1 MTATLISNI
10 GELVTNSDKDL
21 GILNNAALVIDNGKV
36 AWVGAAKSAPS
47 ADNEIDANGGCVT
60 PGFVD
65 SHTHLIFAGDRSKDY
80 EARMSG
86 SSYTTGGINTTV
98 TAVRAATDDE
108 LRANAKRLIEQARA
122 SGTTTIEIKS
132 GYGLD
137 VETEARILRIAKEF
151 SSETT
156 FLGAH
161 VIPKEQASTRDEYLK
176 LVKGKMLDTC
186 APYSKWIDVF
196 CDKNAFTVDEARE
209 ILIAGIAKGLRG
221 RIHGNQLGDTGGAEL
236 AAELKLASVDHC
248 THISDK
254 TIDSLAANNVVATL
268 LPGAEFF
275 TRSPYPDA
283 RRFLQAGVTVA
294 LASDCNPGSS
304 YITSMAIVISL
315 AVREMHMSP
324 KEALYAATMGGAA
337 ALQREDVGHLSEGA
351 NADLIIWDAPSY
363 LHIPYRMGEI
373 NSQTIIGGDERI

>member
-86 SSYTTGGINTTV
+86 SSYATGGINTTV

-161 VIPKEQASTRDEYLK
+161 LVPKEQASTRDEYLK
-176 LVKGKMLDTC
+176 LVKGKMLDAC

-221 RIHGNQLGDTGGAEL
+221 RIHGNQLGDTGGADL

-315 AVREMHMSP
+315 AVREMYMSP

-337 ALQREDVGHLSEGA
+337 ALRREDVGHLSVGA

-373 NSQTIIGGDERI
+373 NSR